1 MNKISVLLIIAAFFA
16 LNTAF
21 AQDDSTMKS
30 SPYYGNDFQKIK
42 IGIYGDFG
50 FSYLKPKANDYV
62 SDGIR
67 GSYSY
72 GLVVDNNFTRN
83 YTFSTGVRFSS
94 YGGKLVFNDTIPWQG
109 STLDGSML
117 KKYRVNYLEIPLALK
132 LKTNEMGYLK
142 PFVQIGLINGF
153 RLSATTDNE
162 FTAKGSS
169 SPIITEDVD
178 AVDITS
184 FYRLSLEVGIG
195 TEYAISQSLS
205 AFAILTF
212 QNGLTN
218 NLTGTNYDWTELKE
232 TKNSAMFK
240 KFALTVGLMF

>member
-1 MNKISVLLIIAAFFA
+1 MNDMKKINLVLIIAAFFV

-30 SPYYGNDFQKIK
+30 TPNYGDDYRKIR

-50 FSYLKPKANDYV
+50 LSYLKPKANDYV

-72 GLVVDNNFTRN
+72 GLVVDYNLTRN

-94 YGGKLVFNDTIPWQG
+94 YGGKLMFNDTIPAQG
-109 STLDGSML
+109 STLL
-117 KKYRVNYLEIPLALK
+117 KYRVNYLEIPLALK
-132 LKTNEMGYLK
+132 LKTNDMGYFK
-142 PFVQIGLINGF
+142 PFVQIGLNNGF
-153 RLSATTDNE
+153 RLSASTDNE
-162 FTAKGSS
+162 FTATGAS
-169 SPIITEDVD
+169 SPATTENVD
-178 AVDITS
+178 AVDLTS
-184 FYRLSLEVGIG
+184 FYRLSLEFGIG
-195 TEYAISQSLS
+195 SEFSISQSLS

-218 NLTGTNYDWTELKE
+218 SLTGTNWDWTESKE

>member
-1 MNKISVLLIIAAFFA
+1 MKKINLLLIITA
-16 LNTAF
+16 LFMGNIVF
-21 AQDDSTMKS
+21 AQNDSNTTS
-30 SPYYGNDFQKIK
+30 SPNYGDDFQKIR

-50 FSYLKPKANDYV
+50 LSYLKPKANDYV

-72 GLVVDNNFTRN
+72 GLVVDDNFTRN

-94 YGGKLVFNDTIPWQG
+94 YGGKLMFNDTIPAQG
-109 STLDGSML
+109 STLL
-117 KKYRVNYLEIPLALK
+117 KYRVNYLEIPLALK
-132 LKTNEMGYLK
+132 LKTNEMGYFK
-142 PFVQIGLINGF
+142 PFVQIGLNNGF

-162 FTAKGSS
+162 FTATGAS
-169 SPIITEDVD
+169 SPTITENVD
-178 AVDITS
+178 AVDLTS
-184 FYRLSLEVGIG
+184 FYRLSLEFGIG
-195 TEYAISQSLS
+195 SEFSISQSLS

-218 NLTGTNYDWTELKE
+218 SLTGTNWDWTESKE

-240 KFALTVGLMF
+240 KFALTVGLLF